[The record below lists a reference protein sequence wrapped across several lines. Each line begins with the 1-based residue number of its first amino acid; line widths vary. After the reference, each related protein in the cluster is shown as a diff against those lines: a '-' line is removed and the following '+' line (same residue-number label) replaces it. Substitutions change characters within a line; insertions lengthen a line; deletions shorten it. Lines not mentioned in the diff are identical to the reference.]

1 MNAKRVLVLVL
12 AALAACGTQTGKR
25 AGEGAAT
32 GAVAGAAGGLL
43 TALVFGGDPVER
55 AARGAVWGA
64 GAGAATGAMVGA
76 KEDSERKAS
85 EKTKR
90 EADIAQLK
98 SKLGEDAYNG
108 LVALVEKLVMDRG
121 YGARRTDDVARVVDK
136 AVEELAE

>member
-1 MNAKRVLVLVL
+1 M
-12 AALAACGTQTGKR
+12 G
-25 AGEGAAT
+25 
-32 GAVAGAAGGLL
+32 GAAGGLL
-43 TALVFGGDPVER
+43 TARVFGGDPVER

-98 SKLGEDAYNG
+98 SKFGEDAYNG
-108 LVALVEKLVMDRG
+108 LVALVEGKRCFRISSPRTRRS
-121 YGARRTDDVARVVDK
+121 ARPRWPRRRC
-136 AVEELAE
+136 ESR